1 MRRGSSLCIGE
12 GARCSVLVSNLR
24 PSKEVSERIVN
35 AVPRQRVEDLVAVR
49 QGIITC
55 GGKTYEAIYFTSK
68 TFPGLE
74 VYASK
79 RFTVVKGEGR
89 PDGIWATPLTS
100 EGAPAPTIDDA
111 EREINPSIFQ
121 SRERV
126 EDIARVREEG
136 FEVDDDND
144 PAPENIPVGAPPAVS
159 TDGLYQGQSWGW
171 DGIDKRHQ
179 VGGGF
184 EEPSFADGWQ
194 TQNKTYLEFF
204 LHLLPL
210 AWLQNVL
217 LVKTNKEMCHQKD
230 NTCPLQFGELL
241 QFIGMRLLMATVQGW
256 TLDEFWNFDPVPKPQ
271 EEGPCPYN

>member
-49 QGIITC
+49 RGIITR
-55 GGKTYEAIYFTSK
+55 GGKTYEAIYFTSE

-111 EREINPSIFQ
+111 EREINPLIFQ

-136 FEVDDDND
+136 FKVDDDND
-144 PAPENIPVGAPPAVS
+144 PVPENIPVGPS
-159 TDGLYQGQSWGW
+159 S
-171 DGIDKRHQ
+171 R
-179 VGGGF
+179 GF
-184 EEPSFADGWQ
+184 
-194 TQNKTYLEFF
+194 L
-204 LHLLPL
+204 
-210 AWLQNVL
+210 
-217 LVKTNKEMCHQKD
+217 
-230 NTCPLQFGELL
+230 
-241 QFIGMRLLMATVQGW
+241 
-256 TLDEFWNFDPVPKPQ
+256 
-271 EEGPCPYN
+271 